1 MDTSP
6 TQTPS
11 AKEYFSLMRHELR
24 TPLNAIIGYGEML
37 QEDAR
42 DYSLSEY
49 QGALDQVVEFG
60 KSLNESVQ
68 DLLGTPE
75 IRDTPDSVDAGKLR
89 AAVAERLTPPAES
102 LLALSTRLVVK
113 ADAENQSLVSS
124 NLERVHTSAKRLLEL
139 VRQIEKH
146 EGYSWGDASDGSQK
160 TLDMVQQYQN
170 YVSTQKSLDT
180 GIHHN
185 RISGGRILV
194 VDDNEMNRSLLF
206 DQLYRQGHTVE
217 VVDNGMEAIQRLKEK
232 AFDVVLLDVM
242 MPVMDGIQTLEILKS
257 DPETRELPVIMLSAV
272 DDMDKVVH
280 CIELGADEYLPKPF
294 ERVLLR
300 ARIGA
305 ALEKKRLRDRERMY
319 LEQIELEKKHSEEL
333 LRVILPEEIVV
344 ELRDTNSV
352 APRRYDGVAVM
363 FCDIVGFT
371 PYCEANQPEDVVSYL
386 QGLVE
391 AYEDLAAKYKL
402 EKIKTVGDAFMAAAG
417 LLIPLEN
424 PVANCVRCGLDMLSA
439 TQSIA
444 PHWQVRIGV
453 HVGPVIAGVV
463 GRKKYLFD
471 LWGDTVNTAARVES
485 YGKPGTVHVSP
496 EAWSQIERYSQGHS
510 VGPVEIRGKGQMEL
524 FQVEAIGF
532 SNY

>member
-1 MDTSP
+1 
-6 TQTPS
+6 
-11 AKEYFSLMRHELR
+11 MRHELR

-42 DYSLSEY
+42 DYYLNEY
-49 QGALDQVVEFG
+49 QESLDQIVELG
-60 KSLNESVQ
+60 RELNISVQ

-75 IRDTPDSVDAGKLR
+75 IRETPESVDVNSLR
-89 AAVAERLTPPAES
+89 QGVVARLTPPAEN
-102 LLALSTRLVVK
+102 LLAVSTRLVLK
-113 ADAENQSLVSS
+113 ADAENQSVVSS

-139 VRQIEKH
+139 VRQIENH
-146 EGYSWGDASDGSQK
+146 RGYEWGDGADGSQK
-160 TLDMVQQYQN
+160 ALDMVQQYQS

-180 GIHHN
+180 GIQHN

-232 AFDVVLLDVM
+232 DFDIVLLDVM
-242 MPVMDGIQTLEILKS
+242 MPVMDGIQTLEILKN
-257 DPETRELPVIMLSAV
+257 DPDTRELPVIMLSAV

-333 LRVILPEEIVV
+333 LRVILPEEIVT
-344 ELRDTNSV
+344 ELRETNSV
-352 APRRYDGVAVM
+352 APRRYEGVAVM

-424 PVANCVRCGLDMLSA
+424 PVANCVRCGLDMLEA
-439 TQSIA
+439 TQRVA
-444 PHWQVRIGV
+444 PHWEVRIGV

-471 LWGDTVNTAARVES
+471 LWGDTVNTAARVQS
-485 YGKPGTVHVSP
+485 YGKPGTVYVSP
-496 EAWSQIERYSQGHS
+496 EAWSQIERFGEGNSAG
-510 VGPVEIRGKGQMEL
+510 VAEIRGKRPMEL
-524 FQVEAIGF
+524 FRVDGIRF